1 MQHQLNTTPIT
12 IFNQM
17 LRAAELSQQK
27 ELKISIQQARL
38 LSSAL
43 CDIMEKLNQDYE
55 SMFNALKKTVDT
67 EDTSVISVKMD
78 GGDFG

>member
-1 MQHQLNTTPIT
+1 
-12 IFNQM
+12 
-17 LRAAELSQQK
+17 
-27 ELKISIQQARL
+27 
-38 LSSAL
+38 
-43 CDIMEKLNQDYE
+43 MEKLNQDYE

>member
-55 SMFNALKKTVDT
+55 SMFNELKHSTSTDVVTV
-67 EDTSVISVKMD
+67 SMD
-78 GGDFG
+78 GGGFDERK